1 MAQSQNFIKTG
12 KVGRVATIT
21 IDHPPMSVADHS
33 YFGPDLLRFLK
44 ELKLHND
51 RDWFLAN
58 QRRYENDVR
67 APFLRLIADL
77 APGLKK
83 ISPNFIADPSPNRGS
98 LMRIYRDI
106 RFSKDKS
113 PYKTYAAAHFWH
125 AKGKAGAA
133 PAYYL
138 HLEPGNSVIGGGIW
152 QPEPKALKK
161 IRDKIAGDP
170 KRWGRATTGGALGST
185 CRMAAGSLKR
195 PPAGYEPAH
204 PFIDDIKRKD
214 FAISTPMTDQEI
226 TGDDFLDLVLQRL
239 RATAPFVQFLSNAVG
254 LS

>member
-1 MAQSQNFIKTG
+1 
-12 KVGRVATIT
+12 
-21 IDHPPMSVADHS
+21 MSPANHDNERL
-33 YFGPDLLRFLK
+33 FGPGLFRFLK
-44 ELKLHND
+44 DLKLHNE
-51 RDWFLAN
+51 REWFLAN
-58 QRRYENDVR
+58 QQRYENDVR

-83 ISPNFIADPSPNRGS
+83 ISPNFIADPRPTKGS
-98 LMRIYRDI
+98 LMRIHRDI

-125 AKGKAGAA
+125 AKGKDGAA

-138 HLEPGNSVIGGGIW
+138 HLESGNSVIGGGIW

-170 KRWGRATTGGALGST
+170 KGWGRATTGSALGST
-185 CRMAAGSLKR
+185 CRMAGQSLKR
-195 PPAGYEPAH
+195 PPAGYDPAH
-204 PFIDDIKRKD
+204 SFIEDIKRKD
-214 FAISTPMTDQEI
+214 FAISTPLTDREV

-239 RATAPFVQFLSNAVG
+239 RSTAPFVQFLSNAVG
-254 LS
+254 LP

>member
-1 MAQSQNFIKTG
+1 MPKQG
-12 KVGRVATIT
+12 
-21 IDHPPMSVADHS
+21 
-33 YFGPDLLRFLK
+33 YFTKGALGFLT
-44 ELKLHND
+44 ELQAHNN
-51 RDWFLAN
+51 RDWFQAN
-58 QRRYENDVR
+58 KERFEGQVR
-67 APFLRLIADL
+67 GPFLRLIADL

-83 ISPNFIADPSPNRGS
+83 ISPNFVADPSPTRGS

-125 AKGKAGAA
+125 AKGKDGAA
-133 PAYYL
+133 PAYFL
-138 HLEPGNSVIGGGIW
+138 HLEPGNSLIGGGIW

-170 KRWGRATTGGALGST
+170 KGWGRATTGGALGST
-185 CRMAAGSLKR
+185 CRMAGESLKR
-195 PPAGYEPAH
+195 PPAGYDPAH
-204 PFIDDIKRKD
+204 PFIEDIKRKD
-214 FAISTPMTDQEI
+214 FAISTPLTDQEV
-226 TGDDFLDLVLQRL
+226 TGDDFLDLVLHRL

>member
-1 MAQSQNFIKTG
+1 
-12 KVGRVATIT
+12 
-21 IDHPPMSVADHS
+21 MSKQTMTTNG
-33 YFGPDLLRFLK
+33 YFGPGLFRFLRD
-44 ELKLHND
+44 LKTHNE
-51 RDWFLAN
+51 RGWFEAN
-58 QRRYENDVR
+58 KHRYENDVR
-67 APFLRLIADL
+67 GPFLRLIADL

-83 ISPNFIADPSPNRGS
+83 INPNFVADPSPNRGS

-113 PYKTYAAAHFWH
+113 PYKTHAAAHFWH
-125 AKGKAGAA
+125 PKGKDGAA
-133 PAYYL
+133 PAYFLY
-138 HLEPGNSVIGGGIW
+138 LEPGHSVIGGGIW

-170 KRWGRATTGGALGST
+170 KGWGRATTGGALGST
-185 CRMAAGSLKR
+185 CSMAGESLKR
-195 PPAGYEPAH
+195 PPAGYDPAL

-214 FAISTPMTDQEI
+214 FAISTPLTDKEI

-239 RATAPFVQFLSNAVG
+239 RATAPFVQFVSNAVG

>member
-1 MAQSQNFIKTG
+1 MPQQTMTTSG
-12 KVGRVATIT
+12 
-21 IDHPPMSVADHS
+21 
-33 YFGPDLLRFLK
+33 YFRPGLFRFLK
-44 ELKLHND
+44 DLKTHNE
-51 RDWFLAN
+51 RAWFQAN
-58 QRRYENDVR
+58 KQRYEADVQE
-67 APFLRLIADL
+67 PFLRLIADL
-77 APGLKK
+77 SPTLKK
-83 ISPNFIADPSPNRGS
+83 IGGGFIADPSPKGGS
-98 LMRIYRDI
+98 MMRIYRDI

-113 PYKTYAAAHFWH
+113 PYKTYAAAHFWQ
-125 AKGKAGAA
+125 AKGKDGAA
-133 PAYYL
+133 PAYFL

-170 KRWGRATTGGALGST
+170 KAWGRATTGGALGST
-185 CRMAAGSLKR
+185 CRMAGESLKR
-195 PPAGYEPAH
+195 PPAGYDPAH

-214 FAISTPMTDQEI
+214 FAISTPLTDQEV

>member
-1 MAQSQNFIKTG
+1 
-12 KVGRVATIT
+12 
-21 IDHPPMSVADHS
+21 MSRQTMTTNG
-33 YFGPDLLRFLK
+33 YFGSGLFRFLRD
-44 ELKLHND
+44 LKLHNE
-51 RDWFLAN
+51 RAWFQAN
-58 QRRYENDVR
+58 KRRYEADVQ
-67 APFLRLIADL
+67 APFLGLIADL
-77 APGLKK
+77 APGLKR
-83 ISPNFIADPSPNRGS
+83 INPNFVADPTPNRGS
-98 LMRIYRDI
+98 LLRIYRDI

-138 HLEPGNSVIGGGIW
+138 QLEPGNSVFGGGIW

-170 KRWGRATTGGALGST
+170 KGWGRATTGGALGST
-185 CRMAAGSLKR
+185 CRMAGESLKR
-195 PPAGYEPAH
+195 PPAGYDPAH
-204 PFIDDIKRKD
+204 PFIDDIKRKH
-214 FAISTPMTDQEI
+214 FAISTPLTDQEV